1 MDNKVLA
8 VVNGVE
14 IKESDLQNALMRVP
28 ANQRSYYASEM
39 GKNQLLEQMISFEL
53 IYNSAKENEEEKE
66 EAFLAQMEM
75 IKKDALIQYS
85 VQKMLSGIQISE
97 EEIKEFYE
105 GNKEQFKSPES
116 VTAKH
121 ILVDTEDEA
130 KKIAKE
136 ISEGLAFEEA
146 ATKYSKCPS
155 KQQGGSLGNF
165 SRGQMV
171 PEFEEVAFS
180 IEKGIVSEPVKTQF
194 GYHLVKV
201 EEKTESHIK
210 ELNEVKEFIK
220 NKLLQDKQSEKYL
233 KNIEALKSKYD
244 VKLNK

>member
-14 IKESDLQNALMRVP
+14 IKESDFQNALMRVP
-28 ANQRSYYASEM
+28 ANQRSYYSSEM
-39 GKNQLLEQMISFEL
+39 GKKQLIEQMVSFEL
-53 IYNSAKENEEEKE
+53 IYNSAKENGEENDD
-66 EAFLAQMEM
+66 AFLAQMEM

-85 VQKMLSGIQISE
+85 VQKMLSGIQVAE
-97 EEIKEFYE
+97 EEIEKFYE
-105 GNKEQFKSPES
+105 ENKEQFKSPES

-121 ILVDTEDEA
+121 ILVDTEEEA
-130 KKIAKE
+130 KNIAKE
-136 ISEGLAFEEA
+136 ISEGLTFEEA
-146 ATKYSKCPS
+146 ASKYSKCPS
-155 KQQGGSLGNF
+155 KEQGGNLGSF

-171 PEFEEVAFS
+171 PEFESVAFS

-201 EEKTESHIK
+201 EEKTQSSIK

-220 NKLLQDKQSEKYL
+220 NKLLQDKQSEIYL
-233 KNIEALKSKYD
+233 NNIEELKAKYD
-244 VKLNK
+244 VKIQ